1 MSHRILFVTETL
13 FPLGPAEQLLRLSS
27 QLVKRGHQIIVA
39 VLGQRTFEPT
49 QWTDAGIEVHFLNG
63 DDTTPLHNLRDGF
76 FVTRELRTLIRSVAP
91 NIVHSWCGVS
101 ELMTLLA
108 TENFPLF
115 KPLKKLRLIST
126 ELYLQPEKR
135 FIRQV
140 VENRLAQ
147 RVERMI
153 VPHVTVKNH
162 LVENGYREP
171 RIDIV
176 PNSFAGSSL
185 SNSEMAAK
193 RTTGRQRILSMLGL
207 PETAL
212 LAGTVAP
219 LIHRSRLKDLIFATN
234 LLDCAFSEEW
244 FAEHKP
250 GAAVPDVHL
259 LIIGKGTQQ
268 KQLKRFAILTEA
280 KPQVHF
286 LDHPHSPDEIIAG
299 LDFYW
304 HSHLRDPLSG
314 NLMAAMAHGIPAI
327 SVFGPGSEE
336 IVRHQETGF
345 AVNFGARD
353 EFARWTKYLIEQ
365 QDSGQRLANQGQ
377 SFVQANFKESKMIDG
392 YVGVYDLTS

>member
-140 VENRLAQ
+140 VENKLAQ
-147 RVERMI
+147 RVERM
-153 VPHVTVKNH
+153 
-162 LVENGYREP
+162 
-171 RIDIV
+171 
-176 PNSFAGSSL
+176 L
-185 SNSEMAAK
+185 S
-193 RTTGRQRILSMLGL
+193 
-207 PETAL
+207 
-212 LAGTVAP
+212 
-219 LIHRSRLKDLIFATN
+219 LIHI
-234 LLDCAFSEEW
+234 
-244 FAEHKP
+244 
-250 GAAVPDVHL
+250 
-259 LIIGKGTQQ
+259 
-268 KQLKRFAILTEA
+268 
-280 KPQVHF
+280 
-286 LDHPHSPDEIIAG
+286 
-299 LDFYW
+299 
-304 HSHLRDPLSG
+304 
-314 NLMAAMAHGIPAI
+314 
-327 SVFGPGSEE
+327 
-336 IVRHQETGF
+336 
-345 AVNFGARD
+345 
-353 EFARWTKYLIEQ
+353 
-365 QDSGQRLANQGQ
+365 
-377 SFVQANFKESKMIDG
+377 
-392 YVGVYDLTS
+392 